1 MPQAGLYFP
10 HATADCRRDYDPGMK
25 NLPVVP
31 TTTPVQLGRRLRA
44 IRERSRLTVEQ
55 LARYSG
61 LSKGFL
67 SRVERDLTSPSVASL
82 VTICQVL
89 RVAPGD
95 VLNAP
100 DVTLVRLDEAPHIS
114 LGGDGIVD
122 QLLSPPGQ
130 QDLQIVRATV
140 APGGHGE
147 SEKYTMDCEVEALH
161 VISGSF
167 TLITESEE
175 YSLQAG
181 DTVTFPGT
189 EPHTWANPGQNEAIV
204 HWILCG
210 RRSPRSLPA
219 STSVP

>member
-1 MPQAGLYFP
+1 MYRAGLYFAQ
-10 HATADCRRDYDPGMK
+10 ATADCRRDYDLGMK
-25 NLPVVP
+25 NLPVIP
-31 TTTPVQLGRRLRA
+31 DSAPVQLGRRLRA

-95 VLNAP
+95 VLNSP
-100 DVTLVRLDEAPHIS
+100 DVTLVRLDEAPRIS

-147 SEKYTMDCEVEALH
+147 SVKYTMDCEVEALH
-161 VISGSF
+161 VVSGSF

-175 YSLQAG
+175 YSLRTG

-189 EPHTWANPGQNEAIV
+189 EPHTWANPGEEEAIV

-210 RRSPRSLPA
+210 RRSTQPMPA
-219 STSVP
+219 SAPAP